1 MSDYQSLARKFRP
14 QLFQDVCEQKAIIT
28 TLKNAI
34 SLGRVSHAY
43 LFCGPRGVG
52 KTTLARLFAKALNC
66 QHLTEDFEPCN
77 TCSCCKEITYG
88 QSLDVLEID
97 GASNRGIDAIRELT
111 ETTLYSPSSSRY
123 KIYIIDEVHMLT
135 KEAFNALL
143 KTLEEPPKNVKF
155 FFATTEPH
163 KVLPTILSRCQRFD
177 LHRISLETLCHK
189 LRAILTSLN
198 MTIEDEALYTLAK
211 CADGSL
217 RDGESLLDQMLCTEE
232 TRITFSHVA
241 NLLGLASK
249 EALFILDNAFHTQD
263 LKTAFTLANTLYE
276 EGKDLVYFIELLADH
291 YQMILKH
298 HLGVSIASTLPSSDR
313 DHYINAASIYSKD
326 QCLYILEYLIQW
338 MDKFH
343 RMSCKH
349 IHLELILV
357 HIIRSKQRI
366 PLDYLVKTIEK
377 MKKELVSVQ
386 APIALSTELV
396 KEFIPVQAKE
406 ENIIPPSPIQEVLEA
421 VVETSKEEPPKQES
435 SDVVRE
441 EPIDL
446 NDSQKYETL
455 LRFASVELNGVFRK
469 AESTYN

>member
-34 SLGRVSHAY
+34 ALGRVSHAY

-66 QHLTEDFEPCN
+66 QNLSADFEPCN
-77 TCSCCKEITYG
+77 ECSCCKDITSG

-97 GASNRGIDAIRELT
+97 GASNRGIDNIRELN
-111 ETTLYSPSSSRY
+111 ETTLYSPSSSSY

-177 LHRISLETLCHK
+177 LHRISIDTLCHK
-189 LRAILTSLN
+189 LRAILSSLN
-198 MTIEDEALYTLAK
+198 MTIDDEALYTLAK

-217 RDGESLLDQMLCTEE
+217 RDGESLLDQMLCTKD
-232 TRITFSHVA
+232 THITFSHVA
-241 NLLGLASK
+241 DLLGLASK
-249 EALFILDNAFHTQD
+249 DALFTLDKSFYNQD
-263 LKTAFTLANTLYE
+263 LTAAFLLADTLYK
-276 EGKDLVYFIELLADH
+276 EGKDLVYFIELLAQH
-291 YQMILKH
+291 YQILLKL
-298 HLGVSIASTLPSSDR
+298 HLGCSILDTLAPSERNS
-313 DHYINAASIYSKD
+313 YLESKTIYSRD

-343 RMSCKH
+343 KISCKH

-366 PLDYLVKTIEK
+366 PIDYLVKTIEK
-377 MKKELVSVQ
+377 LKESSSVLAPKAPQIEKIQESPPQESLTVEEPSVQ
-386 APIALSTELV
+386 EAIENVMETPPKEAV
-396 KEFIPVQAKE
+396 KEEIPE
-406 ENIIPPSPIQEVLEA
+406 EIS
-421 VVETSKEEPPKQES
+421 
-435 SDVVRE
+435 
-441 EPIDL
+441 ID
-446 NDSQKYETL
+446 STQKYETL
-455 LRFASVELNGVFRK
+455 LRFASVELNGILK
-469 AESTYN
+469 KQELT

>member
-14 QLFQDVCEQKAIIT
+14 QLFQDVCEQRAIIT

-34 SLGRVSHAY
+34 ALGRVSHAY

-66 QHLTEDFEPCN
+66 EHLTTDFEPCN
-77 TCSCCKEITYG
+77 NCSCCKDITAG

-97 GASNRGIDAIRELT
+97 GASNRGIDDIRELN

-163 KVLPTILSRCQRFD
+163 KVLPTIMSRCQRFD
-177 LHRISLETLCHK
+177 LHRISIETLCYK
-189 LRAILTSLN
+189 LKAILTSLN
-198 MTIEDEALYTLAK
+198 MTIDEEALYTLAK

-217 RDGESLLDQMLCTEE
+217 RDGESLLDQMLCTKE
-232 TRITFSHVA
+232 THITFSHIA
-241 NLLGLASK
+241 ELLGLASK
-249 EALFILDNAFHTQD
+249 EAFFILDKAFQSQD
-263 LKTAFTLANTLYE
+263 LSAAFTLAKTLYE
-276 EGKDLVYFIELLADH
+276 EGKDLIYFIELLAEH
-291 YQMILKH
+291 YQILLKL
-298 HLGVSIASTLPSSDR
+298 HLGCSILDTLPVSERNS
-313 DHYINAASIYSKD
+313 YLESKAIYSKD
-326 QCLYILEYLIQW
+326 HCLYILEYLIGW

-343 RMSCKH
+343 KISCKH

-366 PLDYLVKTIEK
+366 PIDYLVKTLENL
-377 MKKELVSVQ
+377 KKE
-386 APIALSTELV
+386 PTSTPSL
-396 KEFIPVQAKE
+396 KETPL
-406 ENIIPPSPIQEVLEA
+406 EV
-421 VVETSKEEPPKQES
+421 VKEEPLTQEPFFVKEALESIMEIPLPEPQKQELS
-435 SDVVRE
+435 IEST
-441 EPIDL
+441 
-446 NDSQKYETL
+446 QKHETL
-455 LRFASVELNGVFRK
+455 LRFASVELNGILK
-469 AESTYN
+469 KSE